1 MPPNNQLQPDLNSV
15 TAPPLI
21 EDAADERLAE
31 EELTA
36 FSLSRKKVELE
47 GFIQDIQ
54 ARRKWGERV
63 FWLLVGWLVT
73 VFVAFVFQGF
83 GWFHFHVSDSVLI
96 ALISTTTANVLSLG
110 YIVANYLFP
119 KR

>member
-1 MPPNNQLQPDLNSV
+1 MSPSPHNLDLSSV

-21 EDAADERLAE
+21 EDAKDKRLAE
-31 EELTA
+31 EEYVQFEREKRRIEVASAAQDLADRT
-36 FSLSRKKVELE
+36 SWGRK
-47 GFIQDIQ
+47 
-54 ARRKWGERV
+54 V
-63 FWLLVGWLVT
+63 FWLLVVWLVL
-73 VFVAFVFQGF
+73 VVAAVTFQGF
-83 GWFHFHVSDSVLI
+83 GWFRFHISDSVLI

>member
-1 MPPNNQLQPDLNSV
+1 MSPNQSSADLSV
-15 TAPPLI
+15 VTVPPLI
-21 EDAADERLAE
+21 DDPADERLAE
-31 EELTA
+31 EEHDWFDKERKWIQLKGLA
-36 FSLSRKKVELE
+36 QDQDARKK
-47 GFIQDIQ
+47 
-54 ARRKWGERV
+54 WGNRV

-73 VFVAFVFQGF
+73 VFAAFIFQGF

-119 KR
+119 KH

>member
-1 MPPNNQLQPDLNSV
+1 MPPKQPNPDLSSV

-21 EDAADERLAE
+21 EDLADERLAE
-31 EELTA
+31 EEHDW
-36 FSLSRKKVELE
+36 FDKERKWIELK
-47 GFIQDIQ
+47 GIAQDQ
-54 ARRKWGERV
+54 DARQTWGERV
-63 FWLLVGWLVT
+63 FWLLVAWLV
-73 VFVAFVFQGF
+73 VVLAGIIFQGF
-83 GWFHFHVSDSVLI
+83 GWFRFHVSDSVLI